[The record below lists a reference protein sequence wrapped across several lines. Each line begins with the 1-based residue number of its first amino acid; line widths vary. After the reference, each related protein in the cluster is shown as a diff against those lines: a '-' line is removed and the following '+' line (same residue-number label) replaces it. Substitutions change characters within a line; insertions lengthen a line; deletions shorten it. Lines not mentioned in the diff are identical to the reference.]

1 MSDPLDSLVA
11 EHIMIR
17 AKNQILRE
25 SSLKWLFLAKNIGF
39 ELSTKFFRLF
49 QGVRT
54 YSYLALFTL
63 SDAAA
68 LDVSQNLF
76 NRVFA

>member
-11 EHIMIR
+11 EHIMSR

-54 YSYLALFTL
+54 YGFLALFTL